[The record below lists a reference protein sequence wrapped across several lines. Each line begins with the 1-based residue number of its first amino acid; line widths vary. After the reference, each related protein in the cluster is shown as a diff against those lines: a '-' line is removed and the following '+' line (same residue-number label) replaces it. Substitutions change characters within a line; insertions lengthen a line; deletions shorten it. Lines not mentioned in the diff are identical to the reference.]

1 MKTLAGILIVSA
13 LVILFLVLPA
23 DLSAK
28 ERRGAN
34 LIVTRLDGSQVSGEL
49 IAVKR
54 DSLLLLN
61 NVGRDESVD
70 LAGIKSVKIVR
81 KSRAG
86 LFAGIG
92 GAAGAAA
99 GAYVGLYMGGGD
111 DESGPASIRG
121 GVVYGALGALAGLL
135 AGSLVGT
142 DSRFVVAGEQPEVVA
157 AYWDRLRAHSREG
170 RLPGVAVSPEKT
182 PEPAPQAGAIGPG
195 ASPASQSRPP
205 RRPRFKLSLS
215 GVYPSEA
222 VSNLNNC
229 DGSFYFPEEA
239 PSERGPYLAEFTAWS
254 RTGPSRIALGPFSL
268 SYELTEHLSA
278 EVEFFT
284 RGGSSS
290 SWSGWMEFTSSADGK
305 TYWGNFYH
313 GYEAR
318 FTSFLL
324 GLTCRSGAPT
334 INRRHVVEIGAAVG
348 PAWVRG
354 TAYSSSLP
362 DEFPLPSVRKVAFAG
377 RVQAGYDYY
386 LVPALSIGLFVGYR
400 YMETTFTGVVSSGIA
415 QFWEDGVQT
424 TEQPPSF
431 ERLTEISLPS
441 LPVKGSGA
449 FLGFRIGVRI

>member
-1 MKTLAGILIVSA
+1 MKTLASMLIASA
-13 LVILFLVLPA
+13 LIISFLIFPA

-28 ERRGAN
+28 ERRGAT
-34 LIVTRLDGSQVSGEL
+34 LVITRLDGSQVSGEL
-49 IAVKR
+49 IAVKPN
-54 DSLLLLN
+54 SLLLLN
-61 NVGRDESVD
+61 NVGRDESID
-70 LAGIKSVKIVR
+70 LTDIKSVRIVK

-86 LFAGIG
+86 LLSGIG
-92 GAAGAAA
+92 GAAGAAVGA
-99 GAYVGLYMGGGD
+99 TVGAYVFNAGSD
-111 DESGPASIRG
+111 DEPSSLRNGL
-121 GVVYGALGALAGLL
+121 VFGALGALTGWL

-142 DSRFVVAGEQPEVVA
+142 DSRFMVAGERPEVVA

-182 PEPAPQAGAIGPG
+182 PERAPQAGAIGPG

-215 GVYPSEA
+215 GVYPSA
-222 VSNLNNC
+222 AKANLYNC

-239 PSERGPYLAEFTAWS
+239 TSERGPYLGEFTEWS
-254 RTGPSRIALGPFSL
+254 RTGPGRIALGPVSL

-290 SWSGWMEFTSSADGK
+290 NWNGWMGFTSSADGK

-386 LVPALSIGLFVGYR
+386 LVPTLSIGLFVGYR
-400 YMETTFTGVVSSGIA
+400 YMETNFTGVVSSGIA

-431 ERLTEISLPS
+431 ERLTEVSLPS
-441 LPVKGSGA
+441 LPVNGSGA
-449 FLGFRIGVRI
+449 FFGLRLGVRI